1 MQEFQEKRGIQMRHM
16 WGMTE
21 LAPMG
26 SVAGLKVPTACA
38 PSFDRLISTGLGT
51 DAFFC
56 PRMSAAAYLHAR
68 NLAVTTDATV
78 QGTLPP
84 MSREERM
91 ALQLKQVRVLALSLV
106 PPR

>member
-38 PSFDRLISTGLGT
+38 PPFDRLTGTGLGT

-56 PRMSAAAYLHAR
+56 PCCGGAVPKGLAR
-68 NLAVTTDATV
+68 LCCAPNPVAEAF
-78 QGTLPP
+78 
-84 MSREERM
+84 M
-91 ALQLKQVRVLALSLV
+91 AI
-106 PPR
+106 